1 MKDYTYIE
9 DITSLKDNIL
19 DEKCKIIYMKRKT
32 EDYFIHIVCCE
43 FSDVN
48 SLKANWKE
56 LTNNVSDVI
65 QKGLSDLIEIYN
77 IYIVFFQPNI
87 KGNLIYNIEQNK
99 FSSRKIVLQSEMPK
113 NKKNLVYCI
122 VDI

>member
-32 EDYFIHIVCCE
+32 KDYFIHIVCCE

-48 SLKANWKE
+48 SLKVNWKE

-113 NKKNLVYCI
+113 NKKI
-122 VDI
+122 

>member
-65 QKGLSDLIEIYN
+65 QKGLSDLIEIPYET
-77 IYIVFFQPNI
+77 
-87 KGNLIYNIEQNK
+87 GNRRSRYERYTTKWAGQIERK
-99 FSSRKIVLQSEMPK
+99 SRSEK
-113 NKKNLVYCI
+113 NKSASKTAETREGVF
-122 VDI
+122 

>member
-65 QKGLSDLIEIYN
+65 QKGLSDLIEILY
-77 IYIVFFQPNI
+77 
-87 KGNLIYNIEQNK
+87 LI
-99 FSSRKIVLQSEMPK
+99 SV
-113 NKKNLVYCI
+113 
-122 VDI
+122 